1 MEAKVKLDTSYY
13 EFLNFIQ
20 EVSKNSNSIQRSLIK
35 RIYENYDIHN
45 VKNDLDKKIARID
58 RLLIN

>member
-35 RIYENYDIHN
+35 RIYENYDIN
-45 VKNDLDKKIARID
+45 KVKNDLDKKITRID
-58 RLLIN
+58 RLLIK

>member
-1 MEAKVKLDTSYY
+1 MEAKVKIDTSYY

-35 RIYENYDIHN
+35 IIYENYDIN
-45 VKNDLDKKIARID
+45 KVKNDLDKKITRID
-58 RLLIN
+58 RLLIK

>member
-1 MEAKVKLDTSYY
+1 MEAKVKIDTSYY

-20 EVSKNSNSIQRSLIK
+20 DVSKNSNSIQRSLIK
-35 RIYENYDIHN
+35 RIYENYDIHK

-58 RLLIN
+58 RLLIK

>member
-35 RIYENYDIHN
+35 IIYENYDIN
-45 VKNDLDKKIARID
+45 KVKNDLDKKITRID
-58 RLLIN
+58 RLLIK

>member
-35 RIYENYDIHN
+35 KIYENYDIHK
-45 VKNDLDKKIARID
+45 VKNDLDKKIVRID
-58 RLLIN
+58 RLLIK